1 MAYFDRVD
9 VYEIEADLRV
19 TNRAAEEGRRTKTAG
34 SDAEIHDTQR
44 EIMGA
49 IGERR
54 NLARTSAEGTLKDI
68 DVKLGDIDLG
78 ASHSLRSL
86 GHLTRSSFELVLGRL
101 RSVIAGV
108 GCAPMTKRLLRLT
121 FCGAPHLTGSCYL
134 VAAKSSAFNKPH
146 GSLDNTL
153 ILLVPLAG
161 LEPARPCGQQ
171 ILSLS
176 RLPIPPQ
183 GHAADHSRAARPVN
197 RPGRTPGAGPPS
209 GFAPAPGPC
218 YTPPCSSGFTTG
230 PWRWRPTAG
239 PCRRWG

>member
-86 GHLTRSSFELVLGRL
+86 GHLTRSSFELVLGRR
-101 RSVIAGV
+101 RS
-108 GCAPMTKRLLRLT
+108 TT
-121 FCGAPHLTGSCYL
+121 TG
-134 VAAKSSAFNKPH
+134 
-146 GSLDNTL
+146 
-153 ILLVPLAG
+153 
-161 LEPARPCGQQ
+161 
-171 ILSLS
+171 
-176 RLPIPPQ
+176 
-183 GHAADHSRAARPVN
+183 
-197 RPGRTPGAGPPS
+197 GAGAGTNDKKDFPPLS
-209 GFAPAPGPC
+209 
-218 YTPPCSSGFTTG
+218 
-230 PWRWRPTAG
+230 PTAHHIS
-239 PCRRWG
+239 RWVAIWLLT

>member
-19 TNRAAEEGRRTKTAG
+19 TNRAAEEGRRTQTAG

-134 VAAKSSAFNKPH
+134 VAAKSSTSSKSR
-146 GSLDNTL
+146 GSPANPL

-171 ILSLS
+171 ILSPTEGNSGRFFGCINALKCWGLEGFGGWRLASVHRNVLQFS
-176 RLPIPPQ
+176 RHDYTGITLF
-183 GHAADHSRAARPVN
+183 AAAPSSRERASVL
-197 RPGRTPGAGPPS
+197 
-209 GFAPAPGPC
+209 
-218 YTPPCSSGFTTG
+218 
-230 PWRWRPTAG
+230 
-239 PCRRWG
+239 